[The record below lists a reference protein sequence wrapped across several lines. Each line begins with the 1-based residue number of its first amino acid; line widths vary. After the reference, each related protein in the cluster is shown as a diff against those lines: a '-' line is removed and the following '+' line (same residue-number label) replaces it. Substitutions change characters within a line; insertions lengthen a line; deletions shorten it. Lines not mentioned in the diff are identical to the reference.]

1 MSRRIEIE
9 ITSIGSESATWRAA
23 GAKLPKGV
31 LPVSLLP
38 AGTKAGEVFRADA
51 DQTMEGV
58 EILSLLPQKTASARK
73 ETIELIPQK
82 KQTEDV
88 TVTYAPKGG
97 RGRRDGDGERRGG
110 PRTDRKPRERGAG
123 GEGRAPRESRGPRE
137 ARGQRRD
144 RPSRPVGPP
153 VLTTHRNAFL
163 ATLTP
168 EQLPVAEQLL
178 RGGLPAVR
186 TAVAEQ
192 NKTATAQGRPTV
204 NAEAIDR
211 IANDLLSK
219 ANLASWKDRAGGAQ
233 SAGKELRL
241 RDLRAVVTSAKTV
254 NLDDEARAMLQEL
267 KTQLTSKV
275 EHLTTEWN
283 TKIAAALESKD
294 ALLAVT
300 LASRPPEFR
309 LQVASTTAAAI
320 ATLVSETLTEG
331 LDGATWVALIQ
342 AAANSPMHRSIK
354 PAGIPADDAVRAEAI
369 KVAGNVPEIA
379 KMLGMKVPPPPP
391 ARTATSRRPS
401 SAPRS

>member
-23 GAKLPKGV
+23 GAKLPKGT
-31 LPVSLLP
+31 LPLSLLP
-38 AGTKAGEVFRADA
+38 SGAKSGDIFRADA

-58 EILSLLPQKTASARK
+58 EIVALLPQKTASPRK
-73 ETIELIPQK
+73 ETIALIPQK
-82 KQTEDV
+82 KQTEEV

-97 RGRRDGDGERRGG
+97 RGRRDGDAERRGG
-110 PRTDRKPRERGAG
+110 APRGDRKPRERSGERTG
-123 GEGRAPRESRGPRE
+123 GGDSRGPRD
-137 ARGQRRD
+137 ARGGRRE

-192 NKTATAQGRPTV
+192 NKTAAAQGRPTV

-211 IANDLLSK
+211 IANDLLGK

-254 NLDDEARAMLQEL
+254 NLDEEARAMLSDL
-267 KTQLTSKV
+267 KTQLTNKV
-275 EHLTTEWN
+275 EHLTNEWN
-283 TKIAAALESKD
+283 AKIATALENKD
-294 ALLAVT
+294 AMLAVT

-309 LQVASTTAAAI
+309 LQVAATTAAAI
-320 ATLVSETLTEG
+320 SALVSETLSDT
-331 LDGATWVALIQ
+331 LDAASWIALVQ
-342 AAANSPMHRSIK
+342 AAAASPMHRSIK
-354 PAGIPADDAVRAEAI
+354 PAGIPVDDSVRSEAI
-369 KVAGNVPEIA
+369 KVAGNIPEIA

-391 ARTATSRRPS
+391 ARTATARRS
-401 SAPRS
+401 GASPRS

>member
-23 GAKLPKGV
+23 GAKLPKGT
-31 LPVSLLP
+31 LPLSLLP
-38 AGTKAGEVFRADA
+38 AESKAGDVFRADA

-58 EILSLLPQKTASARK
+58 EIIALLPQKSASPRK
-73 ETIELIPQK
+73 ETIALIPQK
-82 KQTEDV
+82 KQAEDV

-110 PRTDRKPRERGAG
+110 APRGDRKPRERSEGAG
-123 GEGRAPRESRGPRE
+123 SRGPRDS
-137 ARGQRRD
+137 RGGRRE
-144 RPSRPVGPP
+144 RPARPVGPP

-192 NKTATAQGRPTV
+192 NKMATAQGRPTV

-211 IANDLLSK
+211 IANDLLGK

-254 NLDDEARAMLQEL
+254 NLDDEARTMLTDL
-267 KTQLTSKV
+267 KTQLTNKV
-275 EHLTTEWN
+275 EHLTNEWN
-283 TKIAAALESKD
+283 GKIAAALESKD

-309 LQVASTTAAAI
+309 LQVASATASAI
-320 ATLVSETLTEG
+320 ATLVSETLSDS
-331 LDGATWVALIQ
+331 LDSATWIALVQ
-342 AAANSPMHRSIK
+342 AAAASPMHRSIK
-354 PAGIPADDAVRAEAI
+354 PAGIPADDAVRAEAV
-369 KVAGNVPEIA
+369 KVAGNIPEIA

-391 ARTATSRRPS
+391 ARTATARRS
-401 SAPRS
+401 SPAPRS